1 MIVLTVARPGGWRV
15 VSDIRHPPSAIR
27 MSIGVA
33 VLGSTGSI
41 GTTALRVLARHPSR
55 FHVAALTS
63 NSNASCWLS
72 RRRRPAP
79 RSLDWCRN
87 GNDIPDAWRLG
98 PDALVEAAQL
108 PDADIV
114 LNAVV
119 GAAGLDATL
128 AALRAGKR
136 VALANKET
144 LVVAGELATA
154 RGS

>member
-1 MIVLTVARPGGWRV
+1 M
-15 VSDIRHPPSAIR
+15 
-27 MSIGVA
+27 
-33 VLGSTGSI
+33 
-41 GTTALRVLARHPSR
+41 
-55 FHVAALTS
+55 
-63 NSNASCWLS
+63 
-72 RRRRPAP
+72 PAP
-79 RSLDWCRN
+79 AFVGLVSN
-87 GNDIPDAWRLG
+87 GNDVPDAWRLG

-144 LVVAGELATA
+144 LVVAGELATSTA
-154 RGS
+154 RASGGEIVPVD